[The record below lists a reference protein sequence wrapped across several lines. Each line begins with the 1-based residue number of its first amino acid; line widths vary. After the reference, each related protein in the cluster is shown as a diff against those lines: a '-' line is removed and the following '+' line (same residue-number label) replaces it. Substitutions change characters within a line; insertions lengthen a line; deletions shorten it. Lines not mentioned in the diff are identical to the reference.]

1 MGSGMTSMKD
11 VSLLLGR
18 ASTIHTERDLRSINS
33 GPPGLVNMLDKKEI
47 YPKDIPMSCN
57 SLILYTA
64 GCPMLGNP
72 AVNQPNGAACCRI
85 TIFPFL
91 PLGPWA
97 VLLSI

>member
-1 MGSGMTSMKD
+1 
-11 VSLLLGR
+11 
-18 ASTIHTERDLRSINS
+18 
-33 GPPGLVNMLDKKEI
+33 
-47 YPKDIPMSCN
+47 MSRN